1 MLYLYF
7 WQNGNHRYDDAENKV
22 EADEELVFGA
32 VVGFGVVEIKQYD
45 CCKGQGIMQDS
56 EEQQTC
62 GHRKQSHVSFSEK
75 SGFGHT
81 CLQTYCD
88 EQGVFQC
95 ICSLRTWEPTLA
107 IAFLSIPHP
116 HLIPGV
122 GKVDQED
129 ELDQDEH
136 EGAHNTKVEPNCD

>member
-1 MLYLYF
+1 
-7 WQNGNHRYDDAENKV
+7 
-22 EADEELVFGA
+22 
-32 VVGFGVVEIKQYD
+32 
-45 CCKGQGIMQDS
+45 MQDS

-81 CLQTYCD
+81 CLQIYCD

-95 ICSLRTWEPTLA
+95 ICSLRTREPTLA
-107 IAFLSIPHP
+107 VPFLSIPHP
-116 HLIPGV
+116 HLIPGMS
-122 GKVDQED
+122 KVNQED

-136 EGAHNTKVEPNCD
+136 EGAHNTKVEPNCH